1 MGRLRIATRES
12 KLARAQTRTVV
23 DMLSSR
29 TPGLEIEVVP
39 IKTLGDR
46 LPPERRNAVD
56 SKTAFTGD
64 IESLLLSGGAD
75 AAVHSM
81 KDLPVELRGGLKI
94 AATPPRG
101 DPRDAL
107 ISLHGEGLLDLP
119 PRAAVGTSSLR
130 RKAQLLHLRRDL
142 SAIDLHGN
150 IESRI
155 EKMNGRRLD
164 AIVLASAG
172 LERVSE
178 AHRIS
183 QLFSIE
189 EMVPAAGQGT
199 LAVEIRRGDREIE
212 KVVAKIDDERTRME
226 SECERAF
233 ARRIGGDCYV
243 PVGACARLNS
253 SSLTVLGMIASPD
266 GGEVLKRTLTSPS
279 RDAESLGTKLGEEM
293 MQLGGERILRSFA
306 T

>member
-23 DMLSSR
+23 DMLSSG
-29 TPGLEIEVVP
+29 TSGLEIEVIP

-46 LPPERRNAVD
+46 LPPEKRNEVD
-56 SKTAFTGD
+56 RKTAFTGD
-64 IESLLLSGGAD
+64 IESLLLSGEVD
-75 AAVHSM
+75 VAVHSM
-81 KDLPVELRGGLKI
+81 KDLPVELKAGLTI

-107 ISLHGEGLLDLP
+107 ISLHGEGLRDLP

-130 RKAQLLHLRRDL
+130 RKAQLLHLRRDM

-155 EKMNGRRLD
+155 EKMNRLRLD
-164 AIVLASAG
+164 AIVLAAAG

-178 AHRIS
+178 AHRVA
-183 QLFSIE
+183 QLFSID

-199 LAVEIRRGDREIE
+199 LAVEVREGDRDVE
-212 KVVAKIDDERTRME
+212 KAVAKIDDERTRLE

-243 PVGACARLNS
+243 PVGACARLNG
-253 SSLTVLGMIASPD
+253 SSLTVTGMIASAD
-266 GGEVLKRTLTSPS
+266 GVEMLKKTLTSPS
-279 RDAESLGTKLGEEM
+279 SECESLGKNLGEEM
-293 MQLGGERILRSFA
+293 LKLGGERILRSFA
-306 T
+306 R

>member
-1 MGRLRIATRES
+1 LGRLSIATRES
-12 KLARAQTRTVV
+12 RLSRAQTRIVV

-29 TPGLEIEVVP
+29 NSGLEIEVIP

-46 LPPERRNAVD
+46 LPPEKRDAVD
-56 SKTAFTGD
+56 RKTAFTGD
-64 IESLLLSGGAD
+64 IESLLLSGVVD

-81 KDLPVELRGGLKI
+81 KDLPVKLKDGLKI

-107 ISLHGEGLLDLP
+107 ISLHGEGLRDLP

-130 RKAQLLHLRRDL
+130 RKAQLLNLRRDL

-150 IESRI
+150 IQSRI
-155 EKMNGRRLD
+155 GKMERLRLD
-164 AIVLASAG
+164 AIVLAAAG

-178 AHRIS
+178 AQRIA

-189 EMVPAAGQGT
+189 EMVPAAVQGT
-199 LAVEIRRGDREIE
+199 LAVEIRRGDIETE
-212 KVVAKIDDERTRME
+212 KVVAKIDDERTRLE

-243 PVGACARLNS
+243 PVGACARLNGP
-253 SSLTVLGMIASPD
+253 SLTVIGMIGSPD
-266 GGEVLKRTLTSPS
+266 GGEVLKRTLTSPAKE
-279 RDAESLGTKLGEEM
+279 AEPLGRKLGEEM
-293 MQLGGERILRSFA
+293 LHLGGEKILRSLA
-306 T
+306 H